1 MGKESVSK
9 REVEE
14 LLGCSVTEARFAEA
28 LEYAKKKQAYIYG
41 RDGRGVTLQ
50 HWYLVRLTME
60 YVRNLAFSEFTQNL
74 CRDVHDM
81 EKEHPTNSQG
91 APTSTHIITGSAL

>member
-28 LEYAKKKQAYIYG
+28 LEIG
-41 RDGRGVTLQ
+41 RASCRERVWL
-50 HWYLVRLTME
+50 
-60 YVRNLAFSEFTQNL
+60 YV
-74 CRDVHDM
+74 
-81 EKEHPTNSQG
+81 
-91 APTSTHIITGSAL
+91 

>member
-14 LLGCSVTEARFAEA
+14 LLGCSVTEARFTEA
-28 LEYAKKKQAYIYG
+28 LKYAKKKQAYIYG

-50 HWYLVRLTME
+50 H
-60 YVRNLAFSEFTQNL
+60 
-74 CRDVHDM
+74 
-81 EKEHPTNSQG
+81 
-91 APTSTHIITGSAL
+91 